1 MNSYGS
7 THEAQQ
13 APPECQLSQLTRP
26 NERFPN
32 GSAIRFVGNLSPEA
46 SFFATGNPVTDNE
59 DQRTKVGV
67 WLVAPQPTSAPH
79 GGTTT
84 STEEQHDLPLPNPF
98 EFQRL
103 FLHIQRGW
111 MSVLPPERDLGL
123 MVSLYFTKFDPIFPI
138 IHGENLEDL
147 EDAECLALK
156 QCICL
161 IASLDPCMKTHLRL
175 THMES
180 VMSQREFRSRI
191 AETLKSIIYT
201 GIIRNKMILLQITT
215 SLAFYVDEPC
225 SSEIASSYCAQAVEI
240 SQTLGLHVSYPDE
253 SKNLEKSHRLFWCV
267 WALDRLNAATNGRP
281 TLIHERDTGGQLL
294 NFVPER
300 LPSFRLFL
308 RICKLLDEVISQYRP
323 RPVFHADLSR
333 RVVPDFESLVCEVG
347 ATDLTSSLMGEC
359 QFLFIHGRMLYI
371 RCPIADIQKPHPSF
385 VRDFIPFR
393 PDSWMPTT
401 NSV

>member
-1 MNSYGS
+1 MVTTLDNVADGEAGDAMNGYGS
-7 THEAQQ
+7 IHETL
-13 APPECQLSQLTRP
+13 PLSQLARP

-46 SFFATGNPVTDNE
+46 SFFAGGNPVADNE

-67 WLVAPQPTSAPH
+67 WLVARQPTSAPH
-79 GGTTT
+79 GDITTT
-84 STEEQHDLPLPNPF
+84 TEEQHDSAFLPLLDPF
-98 EFQRL
+98 EFQSI
-103 FLHIQRGW
+103 FLHHQRRW
-111 MSVLPPERDLGL
+111 MSVLPPERELGL
-123 MVSLYFTKFDPIFPI
+123 MVNLYFTKFDPIFPI
-138 IHGENLEDL
+138 IHGENIEEL

-161 IASLDPCMKTHLRL
+161 IASLDPSMKPHLRL
-175 THMES
+175 THMEG

-201 GIIRNKMILLQITT
+201 GIVPSKMTLLQITAL
-215 SLAFYVDEPC
+215 LAFFVDEPS
-225 SSEIASSYCAQAVEI
+225 SSEISSYYCAQAVEI

-253 SKNLEKSHRLFWCV
+253 SESLEKSHRLFWCV

-281 TLIHERDTGGQLL
+281 TLIHERDTGEQLL
-294 NFVPER
+294 NFVPES

-347 ATDLTSSLMGEC
+347 ATDVSSSLMGEC
-359 QFLFIHGRMLYI
+359 YFLFITDT
-371 RCPIADIQKPHPSF
+371 C
-385 VRDFIPFR
+385 
-393 PDSWMPTT
+393 
-401 NSV
+401 